1 MRGDH
6 RGVGKDERVPSRT
19 GGREGLLWQGIIKEV
34 AKMRECPAEQV
45 AEIEGLL

>member
-1 MRGDH
+1 VRGDH